1 MLKEKQ
7 KHELN
12 FTQID
17 VSFLIFSRCRQW
29 FMKRSTLSLCGS
41 FLQCS
46 LMPGSLYVPVQL
58 LDCSLFSSKRLCL
71 TSGGSQEYVI
81 SGVTQKLIIICL
93 CSGKTRHC
101 FSWYAADWDLRLFK
115 PYSEQRQTKDAEV
128 DGVCWRCG
136 SYRRLCTCLSVQVS
150 TEAEPVVQSDAQTF
164 TIGVMPQIPGFP
176 QLAPDCDLQ
185 ITVRGKHAKRH
196 HGGSHDMLYES
207 LRKQWLQQQMM
218 LLLSII
224 QLL

>member
-1 MLKEKQ
+1 MDFRTSFRSKQQWCGFRVITPPMLKEKR

-71 TSGGSQEYVI
+71 TSGGSQEYII
-81 SGVTQKLIIICL
+81 SCVTQKLIIICL
-93 CSGKTRHC
+93 CSGKTRHF
-101 FSWYAADWDLRLFK
+101 FSWYAADWDFRLQ
-115 PYSEQRQTKDAEV
+115 SLTVSRGAKDAEV

-136 SYRRLCTCLSVQVS
+136 SHIGGCVPVCLCR
-150 TEAEPVVQSDAQTF
+150 
-164 TIGVMPQIPGFP
+164 FP
-176 QLAPDCDLQ
+176 QRQNQSFRA
-185 ITVRGKHAKRH
+185 
-196 HGGSHDMLYES
+196 MLRPS
-207 LRKQWLQQQMM
+207 P
-218 LLLSII
+218 
-224 QLL
+224 